1 MEKKYYKRLVVGS
14 VLFGIIVFGNEVYNN
29 GLWNLSGFFWIAY
42 GAIGFGVLYHILF
55 SCFIKKDDIVN
66 IGLHFFLKNVRPY
79 AASCSEA

>member
-42 GAIGFGVLYHILF
+42 GAIGFGVLYHRIWCVV
-55 SCFIKKDDIVN
+55 SHIV
-66 IGLHFFLKNVRPY
+66 FMFY
-79 AASCSEA
+79 

>member
-55 SCFIKKDDIVN
+55 SCFIKKDDSDKK
-66 IGLHFFLKNVRPY
+66 LKEKWIWEKYGPMSRF
-79 AASCSEA
+79 STS